1 MIPSSRNAN
10 NYFAVSNIN
19 SDIERKNQ
27 LAALFL
33 GSMNAS
39 LDSSRNNNNQQNQE
53 QAHIHQQLYQSYQ
66 NLYLKTSENYDDQR
80 MSFGNVN
87 QYNNSANTDPL
98 NTNILINLNS
108 RNNQDS

>member
-39 LDSSRNNNNQQNQE
+39 LDSSRNNNNQ
-53 QAHIHQQLYQSYQ
+53 
-66 NLYLKTSENYDDQR
+66 
-80 MSFGNVN
+80 
-87 QYNNSANTDPL
+87 
-98 NTNILINLNS
+98 
-108 RNNQDS
+108 